1 MSLFKNLDI
10 KFMIETMPLLI
21 KATRMTLY
29 LAVIALIIAFC
40 LALLLATIRY
50 FRIKVFSQIVQF
62 YVSFFRGTPLIVQL
76 FIIYFGIF
84 TLSPAFTRLP
94 ATVAAIVTLSLNS
107 AAYMSETIRAS
118 FESVDSGQI
127 EAAESLCMTR
137 LQYMRRIVLPQ
148 AMRVALPSLFNSL
161 IDLIKGTS
169 IAFTIGVTE
178 MMAMGIYEGSRQFN
192 YFEIYFDIAIIYY
205 IMSLILGYLQRKIEQ
220 KLSRY

>member
-1 MSLFKNLDI
+1 MSLFKDLDI

-21 KATRMTLY
+21 RATRVTLY

-40 LALLLATIRY
+40 LALLIATIRY
-50 FRIKVFSQIVQF
+50 FRIKVLSQIVQF

-76 FIIYFGIF
+76 FIVYFGIF
-84 TLSPAFTRLP
+84 TLSPTLTRLP

-205 IMSLILGYLQRKIEQ
+205 VMSLILGYLQKKIEQ

>member
-1 MSLFKNLDI
+1 MSLFKDLDI

-21 KATRMTLY
+21 RATRVTLY

-50 FRIKVFSQIVQF
+50 FRIKVLSQIVQF

-76 FIIYFGIF
+76 FIVYFGIF
-84 TLSPAFTRLP
+84 TLSPTLTRLP

-192 YFEIYFDIAIIYY
+192 YFEIYFVIASIYY
-205 IMSLILGYLQRKIEQ
+205 VMSLILGYLQKKIEQ

>member
-1 MSLFKNLDI
+1 MSLFKDLDI

-21 KATRMTLY
+21 RATRVTLY

-50 FRIKVFSQIVQF
+50 FRIKVLSQIVQF

-76 FIIYFGIF
+76 FIVYFGIF
-84 TLSPAFTRLP
+84 TLSPTLTRLP

-178 MMAMGIYEGSRQFN
+178 MMAMGIYEGIRQFN

-205 IMSLILGYLQRKIEQ
+205 VMSLILGYLQKKIEQ

>member
-1 MSLFKNLDI
+1 
-10 KFMIETMPLLI
+10 MPLLI
-21 KATRMTLY
+21 RATRVTLY

-50 FRIKVFSQIVQF
+50 FRIKVLSQIVQF

-76 FIIYFGIF
+76 FIVYFGIF
-84 TLSPAFTRLP
+84 TLSPTLTRLP

-205 IMSLILGYLQRKIEQ
+205 VMSLILGYLQKKIEQ

>member
-84 TLSPAFTRLP
+84 TLSPALTRLP

>member
-1 MSLFKNLDI
+1 MSLFKDLDI

-21 KATRMTLY
+21 RATRVTLY

-50 FRIKVFSQIVQF
+50 FRIKVLSQIVQF

-76 FIIYFGIF
+76 FIVYFGIF
-84 TLSPAFTRLP
+84 TLSPTLTRLP

-205 IMSLILGYLQRKIEQ
+205 VMSLILGYLQKKIEQ

>member
-1 MSLFKNLDI
+1 MSLFKDLDI

-21 KATRMTLY
+21 RATRVTLY

-50 FRIKVFSQIVQF
+50 FRIKVLSQIVQF

-76 FIIYFGIF
+76 FIVYFGIF
-84 TLSPAFTRLP
+84 TLSPTLTRLP

-118 FESVDSGQI
+118 FESVESGQI

-205 IMSLILGYLQRKIEQ
+205 VMSLILGYLQKKIEQ